1 MKKSLIA
8 MAALAA
14 TGAFAQSSVTLY
26 GRMDLG
32 MAVGKADTT
41 TAAGVT
47 TTAKATELAGAENNW
62 TGSRLGVRGSEDLG
76 GGLKAN
82 FAYEFRLAPDATSAA
97 GVTGSNWGRTRTA
110 MLQVAGGFG
119 SVTIGTYSN
128 PFDDMR
134 FGAGIYGAGPVANIP
149 GAYTLD
155 KSPIALSSRSTNAIG
170 YRSPLFAGGFF
181 ASVGTTLQNVESS
194 ATVNSKT
201 SGYIGSVGYGN
212 GPISALA
219 VYGQG
224 TSKVSTAAAAAVP
237 FAFPTLTANGVLGTA
252 AAAATSGENRAKDFG
267 LRASYD
273 LGVAVP
279 YIQYE
284 NVKATSTNL
293 LSGAQGETS
302 SRGYEIGS
310 TFPMGAF
317 TPYILFANNKFSAAN
332 GGTATGST
340 AATSVAGPKAA
351 KTTAFQLGTKY
362 DLSKRTFVYGG
373 YGASA
378 TKIETV
384 NEVKSTGF
392 GLGLVHN
399 F

>member
-26 GRMDLG
+26 GRLDLG
-32 MAVGKADTT
+32 MASGKTETT

-47 TTAKATELAGAENNW
+47 TTSKATELAGAENNW

-97 GVTGSNWGRTRTA
+97 SVTGSNWGRTRTA

-134 FGAGIYGAGPVANIP
+134 VGAGIYGAGPVANIP

-170 YRSPLFAGGFF
+170 YRSPVFAGGFF
-181 ASVGTTLQNVESS
+181 ASVGTTLQDVETS
-194 ATVNSKT
+194 ATANSKT
-201 SGYIGSVGYGN
+201 SGYIGSVGYAN
-212 GPISALA
+212 GPVNALA

-224 TSKVSTAAAAAVP
+224 ANKTSTAAVPAVA

-252 AAAATSGENRAKDFG
+252 AVAAASNEGRVKDFG
-267 LRASYD
+267 FRADYN

-293 LSGAQGETS
+293 LTAGQTQIS
-302 SRGYEIGS
+302 SRGFEIGS

-317 TPYILFANNKFSAAN
+317 TPYVLFANNKLTPSA
-332 GGTATGST
+332 GGIAGNAT
-340 AATSVAGPKAA
+340 KIN
-351 KTTAFQLGTKY
+351 AFQLGTKY

-373 YGASA
+373 YGASTA
-378 TKIETV
+378 KIETV
-384 NEVKSTGF
+384 SQAKSTGF
-392 GLGLVHN
+392 GLGLAHS